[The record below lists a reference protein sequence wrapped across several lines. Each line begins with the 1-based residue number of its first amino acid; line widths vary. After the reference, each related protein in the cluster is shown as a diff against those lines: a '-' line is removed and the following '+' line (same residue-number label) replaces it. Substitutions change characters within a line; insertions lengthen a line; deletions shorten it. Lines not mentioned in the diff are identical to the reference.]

1 MSDYLTVSEAAARL
15 KVSERT
21 IRRRCETGKL
31 KAELKPT
38 ATGSAW
44 HIEADSCGQ
53 VRPNTRTSAAI
64 AADTFSSENQSQNR
78 SESADTAAN
87 SSDRLG
93 QAAAIGADTERA
105 LGRLEGMA
113 LSGLEKSIAQ
123 AVENAVALAVVPLAD
138 EIRALRL
145 QVEKL
150 ENIGRENIAPQAPII
165 PPGDQTPAAPK
176 QAAQRGARVRKP
188 KAWQRVAARILG
200 IPQ

>member
-21 IRRRCETGKL
+21 IRRRCENGKL
-31 KAELKPT
+31 TALLKPT
-38 ATGSAW
+38 ATGNAW

-53 VRPNTRTSAAI
+53 
-64 AADTFSSENQSQNR
+64 
-78 SESADTAAN
+78 SADTAAN
-87 SSDRLG
+87 GADTVSNENQTQTGADTAAESSDRFG
-93 QAAAIGADTERA
+93 QAAAIGADTDRA

-123 AVENAVALAVVPLAD
+123 AVENAVALAITPLAD

-150 ENIGRENIAPQAPII
+150 EKQSREDAPQAPII
-165 PPGDQTPAAPK
+165 PPGDQTPAAQKQSAPRGTKRPK
-176 QAAQRGARVRKP
+176 LT
-188 KAWQRVAARILG
+188 AWQRAIMRMIGAR
-200 IPQ
+200 

>member
-1 MSDYLTVSEAAARL
+1 MTVSEAAAAL

-31 KAELKPT
+31 KAELLPT

-53 VRPNTRTSAAI
+53 VRPTVRTGAAI
-64 AADTFSSENQSQNR
+64 AADTVPSNNQSQNG

-87 SSDRLG
+87 SSDRFG

-123 AVENAVALAVVPLAD
+123 AVENAVSLAITPLAD
-138 EIRALRL
+138 EIRKLRS
-145 QVEKL
+145 QIEKL
-150 ENIGRENIAPQAPII
+150 ENISRENAPQAPII
-165 PPGDQTPAAPK
+165 RSGDVIPVAQK
-176 QAAQRGARVRKP
+176 QAARRATKPRKLT
-188 KAWQRVAARILG
+188 AWQRIGARILG
-200 IPQ
+200 IR

>member
-31 KAELKPT
+31 KAELQPT

-44 HIEADSCGQ
+44 RIEADSCGQ
-53 VRPNTRTSAAI
+53 VRPYVRTGAAI
-64 AADTFSSENQSQNR
+64 AADSVSSENQTQSR
-78 SESADTAAN
+78 LDSADTAAN
-87 SSDRLG
+87 SSDRCG

-123 AVENAVALAVVPLAD
+123 AVENAVALAIAPLAD

-150 ENIGRENIAPQAPII
+150 EKQGRENAPQAPII
-165 PPGDQTPAAPK
+165 APGDQTPAATK
-176 QAAQRGARVRKP
+176 QSPQNGTQRKTLT
-188 KAWQRVAARILG
+188 AWQRIGARILG
-200 IPQ
+200 IR